1 MKFLNATLYAQ
12 LVENNYI
19 SWRMTHMYKLQ
30 IEDSKSEG
38 KYRALSG
45 TSHGPRKATIIGN
58 AVTTLKILQSAI
70 QYAIHG
76 RRPAAA
82 AK

>member
-1 MKFLNATLYAQ
+1 MCILKH
-12 LVENNYI
+12 VENSFIYI
-19 SWRMTHMYKLQ
+19 INSMQDANNK
-30 IEDSKSEG
+30 D

>member
-1 MKFLNATLYAQ
+1 MRQA
-12 LVENNYI
+12 
-19 SWRMTHMYKLQ
+19 
-30 IEDSKSEG
+30 IECGGKSN
-38 KYRALSG
+38 YRALSG

-76 RRPAAA
+76 KRLAAA